1 MQLFSAILVLVVAA
15 SIIGTFVISFW
26 ILIKYKLNDP
36 DEAPANQAELKRLRA
51 QLRQSSQSAQA
62 AVYELR
68 KMAQQATFDDTVL
81 SKLQTLSSDIADIA
95 QQDAAVAASLTK
107 CFSRQRAHQ
116 GARSK
121 ACNSLHL
128 SLF

>member
-26 ILIKYKLNDP
+26 ILIKYKLDDP
-36 DEAPANQAELKRLRA
+36 DEAPANKAKLKRLRA

-62 AVYELR
+62 AADELHQL
-68 KMAQQATFDDTVL
+68 AQQANLDDTVL

-95 QQDAAVAASLTK
+95 QQNAAVETSLTK
-107 CFSRQRAHQ
+107 HFIERIAQQNAERQAVRPQ
-116 GARSK
+116 R
-121 ACNSLHL
+121 C
-128 SLF
+128 